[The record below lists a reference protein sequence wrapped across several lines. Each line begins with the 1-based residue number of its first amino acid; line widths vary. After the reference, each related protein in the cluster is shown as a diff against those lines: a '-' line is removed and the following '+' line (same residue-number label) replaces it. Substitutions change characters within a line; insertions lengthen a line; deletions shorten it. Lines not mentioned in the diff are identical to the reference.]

1 MKEREK
7 YHPSRQLAALQEL
20 TCASDTCKI
29 LALLAADD
37 VNYIANVLKS
47 RTPQTRQFRG
57 FRGTIRS
64 TELRPNLA
72 ARN

>member
-7 YHPSRQLAALQEL
+7 YPYRQLAALQEL
-20 TCASDTCKI
+20 TCASDTCQI
-29 LALLAADD
+29 RALLAADD

-47 RTPQTRQFRG
+47 RTPQTRQFQG
-57 FRGTIRS
+57 FRGTIWS
-64 TELRPNLA
+64 TEMRPNLA